1 MIQVEDKHDCCGCT
15 ACASI
20 CGKKAI
26 VMQPDEEGFL
36 YPVCDLSRCIDCH
49 LCEQVCPIVAR
60 DSKQSDISPLKVYAL
75 RNKNAEILR
84 SSSSGGAFASIVD
97 NILLQG
103 GVIYGAEYNEQ
114 HVVVH
119 RGETT
124 SDGAIRFRGS
134 KYVQSNINGAYN
146 EIRQHLL
153 SGRYVLF
160 SGTPC
165 QVEGLKRF
173 LRRSYENLLTVDI
186 LCHGVPS
193 PQIFADYIRFIN
205 KYSLGRLKGLF
216 MKDKT
221 FGWGYQNTRLFF
233 QRGRSEFNTP
243 LSNLWNNIY
252 YDHIVNRPSCHKC
265 RFTNLHRPGDLTI
278 GDFWGIE
285 KYHKE
290 FHSSMGVSLLMTN
303 TTKGNIFWEQIKS
316 EFEYIESNTEECIQP
331 VLQHFR
337 LEPSDRISFWEEY
350 KKLGFDKTIR
360 RRYHITHAA
369 LLKNCLNQIINNIRH
384 K

>member
-1 MIQVEDKHDCCGCT
+1 MIQVEDKHNCCGCT

-20 CGKKAI
+20 CGRKAI

-49 LCEQVCPIVAR
+49 LCELVCPIVAR
-60 DSKQSDISPLKVYAL
+60 DSKQSDTSPLKIYAL
-75 RNKNAEILR
+75 RNKNAEVLR
-84 SSSSGGAFASIVD
+84 SSSSGGAFAAMVE
-97 NILLQG
+97 NILSQG
-103 GVIYGAEYNEQ
+103 GIIYGAEYNEQ

-134 KYVQSNINGAYN
+134 KYVQSNINGVYN

-153 SGRYVLF
+153 SGKFVLF

-165 QVEGLKRF
+165 QVEGLKCFFRKP
-173 LRRSYENLLTVDI
+173 YENLLTVDI

-233 QRGRSEFNTP
+233 QSGRSEFNTP

-252 YDHIVNRPSCHKC
+252 YDYIVNRPSCHKC

-303 TTKGNIFWEQIKS
+303 TNKGNIFWEQIKS
-316 EFEYIESNTEECIQP
+316 EFEYIESNMDECIQP
-331 VLQHFR
+331 VLQYSR
-337 LEPSDRISFWEEY
+337 LETSNRISFWEEY
-350 KKLGFDKTIR
+350 KKRGFDKTIR
-360 RRYHITHAA
+360 RRYRITHAA
-369 LLKNCLNQIINNIRH
+369 LLKNCLSQIINNISH

>member
-20 CGKKAI
+20 CGRNAI

-49 LCEQVCPIVAR
+49 LCELACPIITR
-60 DSKQSDISPLKVYAL
+60 DSKQSDTLPLKVYAL
-75 RNKNAEILR
+75 RNKNAEVLR
-84 SSSSGGAFASIVD
+84 GSSSGGAFAAMVE
-97 NILLQG
+97 NILSQG
-103 GVIYGAEYNEQ
+103 GIIYGAEYNEQ

-134 KYVQSNINGAYN
+134 KYVQSNINGVYN

-153 SGRYVLF
+153 SGRLVLF

-165 QVEGLKRF
+165 QVEGLKCFFRKP
-173 LRRSYENLLTVDI
+173 YENLLTVDI

-233 QRGRSEFNTP
+233 QSGRSEFNTP

-265 RFTNLHRPGDLTI
+265 RFTNLHRSGDLTI

-303 TTKGNIFWEQIKS
+303 TNKGNIFWEQIKS
-316 EFEYIESNTEECIQP
+316 EFEYIESNMDECIQP
-331 VLQHFR
+331 VLQYSR
-337 LEPSDRISFWEEY
+337 LETSDRISFWEEY
-350 KKLGFDKTIR
+350 KKQGFDKTIR
-360 RRYHITHAA
+360 RRYHITHVAF
-369 LLKNCLNQIINNIRH
+369 LKNCLSQIINDISH